1 MRGLAWAT
9 WVVTAVA
16 VNVAS
21 AADIYV
27 NNVQG
32 DDRRNGQAPESLG
45 VGNGPVR
52 TIAKAM
58 RLADKGD
65 RVILA
70 ATGQPYRESVTVS
83 GGHHSG
89 MIGFPFELVGNGA
102 TLDGSISLAEADW
115 EFVSGDIFRVR
126 PPRGAFQRLFIGG
139 EPVEFVSPAGDLRP
153 QLKPKQWTLIEGWI
167 YFRVEKDLL
176 PGSYDLSCG
185 GRGTG
190 ITLYQVDG
198 VVIRDLNVRG
208 FQLDG
213 INAHDTAREVE
224 IVGVS
229 SSQNGRSGF
238 TVAGASRVMLDQC
251 SASGNG
257 NSQLRVE
264 GYSQTKVRE
273 CDFDEASAPALVH
286 EGGRLFR
293 VEAN

>member
-1 MRGLAWAT
+1 
-9 WVVTAVA
+9 
-16 VNVAS
+16 
-21 AADIYV
+21 
-27 NNVQG
+27 
-32 DDRRNGQAPESLG
+32 
-45 VGNGPVR
+45 
-52 TIAKAM
+52 
-58 RLADKGD
+58 
-65 RVILA
+65 
-70 ATGQPYRESVTVS
+70 
-83 GGHHSG
+83 
-89 MIGFPFELVGNGA
+89 
-102 TLDGSISLAEADW
+102 
-115 EFVSGDIFRVR
+115 
-126 PPRGAFQRLFIGG
+126 
-139 EPVEFVSPAGDLRP
+139 
-153 QLKPKQWTLIEGWI
+153 LIDGWI

-224 IVGVS
+224 IVRVS

-238 TVAGASRVMLDQC
+238 TVAGASRVMLNQC